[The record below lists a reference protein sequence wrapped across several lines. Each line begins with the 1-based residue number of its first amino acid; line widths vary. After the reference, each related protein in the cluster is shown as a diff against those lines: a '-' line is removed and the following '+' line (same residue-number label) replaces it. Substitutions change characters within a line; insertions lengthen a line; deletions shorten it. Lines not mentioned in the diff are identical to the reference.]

1 MNFAGKKKVQSD
13 ETLGRLGRLDREMIE
28 HRVRTIFERRAIGDM
43 PGVIEYAAEDI
54 FYNVQGNWTI
64 YPFSQPVR
72 GKKLF
77 VEAMARMAAIY
88 ENLGSI
94 IHEMV
99 IDGERVALHRSS
111 RIRHRGTGETRSI
124 DVCDFLRFRDGLV
137 IEFAEYPDS
146 AAIAKLND
154 E

>member
-1 MNFAGKKKVQSD
+1 VQSG
-13 ETLGRLGRLDREMIE
+13 ETLAQLGRLDREMIE
-28 HRVRTIFERRAIGDM
+28 HRVRTIFDRRATGDM

-64 YPFSQPVR
+64 YPFSRPVR

-77 VEAMARMAAIY
+77 AEAMARMAAIY
-88 ENLGSI
+88 ENLGST

-99 IDGERVALHRSS
+99 IDGERVALHRTS

-124 DVCDFLRFRDGLV
+124 DVCDFLRFRDGVV

-146 AAIAKLND
+146 AAFAKLND